1 MSRRVFV
8 WFLLVVGVVFLF
20 IGNFKFDRKS
30 EIVALQ
36 KKDLEDMNVPET
48 SQEISRLLKLEAVR
62 RVQLGDFISAAA
74 ICRRS
79 AFLDPESGNC
89 QEYLLKRVDKKM
101 AGLKSAVISLEASG
115 FPGEASLMAR
125 SAERIE
131 RMEVPE

>member
-1 MSRRVFV
+1 MKSLNLKKGAPSVSRRVFV

-74 ICRRS
+74 ICRRCS
-79 AFLDPESGNC
+79 SG
-89 QEYLLKRVDKKM
+89 KR
-101 AGLKSAVISLEASG
+101 
-115 FPGEASLMAR
+115 
-125 SAERIE
+125 
-131 RMEVPE
+131 